1 MRLTEAISRRF
12 HLKISGHLTCDKNN
26 FSPFAARAAR
36 QNRPIEPLQ
45 KRKPFIR
52 LSFGEK
58 HIIAKFIKEN
68 PNKTYPEYAK
78 YFTDA
83 WNRTVTARLV
93 IRLKFISS

>member
-1 MRLTEAISRRF
+1 MHETFIMWLFII
-12 HLKISGHLTCDKNN
+12 L
-26 FSPFAARAAR
+26 SPFAARNAR

-83 WNRTVTARLV
+83 WNRTVTAR
-93 IRLKFISS
+93 